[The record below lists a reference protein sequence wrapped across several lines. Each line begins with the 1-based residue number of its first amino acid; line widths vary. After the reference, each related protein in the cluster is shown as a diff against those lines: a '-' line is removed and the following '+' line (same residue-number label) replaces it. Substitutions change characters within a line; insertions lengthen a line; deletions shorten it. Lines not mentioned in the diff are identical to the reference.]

1 MALRRTFLIDVNI
14 IRQLLLVLPIFFF
27 SIGVCFLL
35 ISIVHYIQYPLK
47 ETRILYY
54 IIYTFF
60 TGVILYEYFTAKQ
73 NNGDFDIFQI
83 IASACG
89 LYAVM
94 VLYDF
99 FTKATQKTGGEVS

>member
-1 MALRRTFLIDVNI
+1 MFLRRTFLIDMNI
-14 IRQLLLVLPIFFF
+14 VRQLLLVLPIFFF

-35 ISIVHYIQYPLK
+35 ISIVHYIRYPLK

-54 IIYTFF
+54 IIYAFF
-60 TGVILYEYFTAKQ
+60 IGVILYQYFTAKQ
-73 NNGDFDIFQI
+73 DNGEFNVYQI

-94 VLYDF
+94 VLHEH
-99 FTKATQKTGGEVS
+99 FTKEAQKTGG